1 MLYDETGTSVSVVA
15 TVDSLWRYPVKSMGG
30 EEMNELFVGFGGV
43 YGDRLFAFTSSA
55 SPEFFP
61 FFTGRDQ
68 RRMIRYRPRFRHP
81 EKAAQPVN
89 SREITRQAP
98 GINPISASSDE
109 LMLDVETPEG
119 KTLPISSPDLID
131 DLCAGLDGKHRL
143 TLLRSTNAITDCS
156 PVSILSLQTATRIGE
171 EAGCE
176 VDKRRFRANIFLD
189 LAHAGG
195 FAEDEFVGK
204 SLRIGGQVVLRV
216 IQRDSRCMMITL
228 HPDTGE
234 KSPAILKA
242 VAQNH
247 GGMAG
252 VYAAVLAQGV
262 VRRGDTVELL

>member
-1 MLYDETGTSVSVVA
+1 MRRIKLMLYDKTGTSVSVVA
-15 TVDSLWRYPVKSMGG
+15 TVDSLWRYPVKSMAS
-30 EEMNELFVGFGGV
+30 EDMNELFVGFGGV

-55 SPEFFP
+55 SPEVFP

-68 RRMIRYRPRFRHP
+68 RQMIRYRPRFRQP

-89 SREITRQAP
+89 WRAIEKHAP
-98 GINPISASSDE
+98 GVNPVSAGSDE

-119 KTLPISSPDLID
+119 KTLPINSPDLID

-143 TLLRSTNAITDCS
+143 SLLRSTNAITDCS
-156 PVSILSLQTATRIGE
+156 PVSIFSLQTAKRLAD

-189 LAHAGG
+189 LAHADG

-216 IQRDSRCMMITL
+216 IQRDSRCMM
-228 HPDTGE
+228 
-234 KSPAILKA
+234 
-242 VAQNH
+242 
-247 GGMAG
+247 AG
-252 VYAAVLAQGV
+252 VYAAVLPQGV
-262 VRRGDTVELL
+262 VRRGGTVELL